1 MSERTDEAAPTQQQ
15 RPVGKQAPRQPSNG
29 AAAGDVPDRPS
40 WNGGGSG
47 SSRPS
52 SSVPASSADRSGG
65 SDPDATMAL
74 PKLTGSGPPPPAP
87 TRNPPTRNPF
97 VPDPPGGFPPPTG
110 PGLTPT
116 AWGTPA
122 RPLAAPAPSN
132 TPTPPGGPAP
142 PGTPPMPGP
151 GMAPGP
157 GPGPAAVAAGATART
172 VVIPEMSPDERE
184 KANAAAA
191 AKARADEEKRQ
202 RAEEKARA
210 VEERKRAREAAKAA
224 KLAARA
230 QARTQTQAQLGRK
243 ARLKLMRVDPWS
255 VMKTSFLLSIAFGVM
270 CVVAVFLVYSFL
282 TAAGLW
288 DNVNET
294 VARLLAQKGN
304 DQFDINSY
312 VTTSKVMG
320 ITMLISAIDVV
331 IITALATLGAF
342 IYNLSA
348 SLLGGIEITLA
359 EDQHP

>member
-15 RPVGKQAPRQPSNG
+15 RPVGKPARAQPSNG
-29 AAAGDVPDRPS
+29 SVGGAIPDGPS
-40 WNGGGSG
+40 WNGRGSG
-47 SSRPS
+47 SSMPS
-52 SSVPASSADRSGG
+52 SSVPASSPDRSAG

-74 PKLTGSGPPPPAP
+74 PKLTDPGPPPSA
-87 TRNPPTRNPF
+87 PTRNPF
-97 VPDPPGGFPPPTG
+97 VPDPPGGFPPPAG

-122 RPLAAPAPSN
+122 RPLAAPARSQ
-132 TPTPPGGPAP
+132 TPNPPGGPAP
-142 PGTPPMPGP
+142 SGTPPMPGP

-157 GPGPAAVAAGATART
+157 ATPRPAAATAGATART

-184 KANAAAA
+184 KADAAAA
-191 AKARADEEKRQ
+191 AKARVDEEKRQ
-202 RAEEKARA
+202 RAEAKARA
-210 VEERKRAREAAKAA
+210 AEERKRAREAAKVA

-230 QARTQTQAQLGRK
+230 RARTQTQAQLGRK

-288 DNVNET
+288 DNVNDT

-312 VTTSKVMG
+312 ITTSKVMG

-348 SLLGGIEITLA
+348 SLLGGIEIILA